1 MKDNK
6 KLQIIKTTSLIF
18 TMATAMAFKP
28 TFVLADEGVAT
39 AGQFTAGE
47 IEEGEGTIAAP
58 EQPAEPVAPETP
70 AEPTPAV
77 PTPTPEPE
85 TPVAPTPT
93 PTPEPETPVTPVNPM
108 DPTTPEK
115 PVITPA
121 PENPSEPVEPT
132 SIPEPSKPI
141 DLVKS
146 VDYETKPTIKTMNS
160 KKNIIETGIRTNVF
174 LSFSTVILAL
184 FVELFVLRKKK
195 E

>member
-1 MKDNK
+1 MKNNK
-6 KLQIIKTTSLIF
+6 KLQIITTTSLIF
-18 TMATAMAFKP
+18 TMTAAMALKT
-28 TFVLADEGVAT
+28 TFVLADEGMAT

-47 IEEGEGTIAAP
+47 IEDGEGTIAAP
-58 EQPAEPVAPETP
+58 EQPTDPVVPETP

-93 PTPEPETPVTPVNPM
+93 PEPEAPVTPVNPM

-121 PENPSEPVEPT
+121 PENTSEPVEPT

-174 LSFSTVILAL
+174 LSFPTVILAL